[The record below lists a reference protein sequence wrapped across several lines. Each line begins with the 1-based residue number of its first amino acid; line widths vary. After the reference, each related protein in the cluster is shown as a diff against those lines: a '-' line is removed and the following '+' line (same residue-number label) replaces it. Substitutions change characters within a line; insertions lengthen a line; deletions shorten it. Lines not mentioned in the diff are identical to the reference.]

1 MECIVYFNVV
11 HQENEAK
18 ELHGLVIIDEG
29 QAPTEQD
36 YLNMFED
43 MGYHVRLQDREQL
56 VFVPVDAGAKYKEIR
71 IKRLDTGKDG
81 PGSQDN
87 DLKSV
92 VANLLPS
99 KPTSI

>member
-11 HQENEAK
+11 HEEETK
-18 ELHGLVIIDEG
+18 ELHGLVFIEEG
-29 QAPTEQD
+29 KIPTEQD

-43 MGYHVRLQDREQL
+43 MGYHVRLEDREQL
-56 VFVPVDAGAKYKEIR
+56 IFAPTDAGAKYKEIY
-71 IKRLDTGKDG
+71 IKKLDTGKENSG
-81 PGSQDN
+81 AGGDN